1 MTEHLLRVIII
12 ILLLF
17 SIASAS
23 EGITRMGGKEQKEW
37 KPDGNQ
43 ACLPGVIGLIYIGKI
58 TSYQLSITAW
68 RS

>member
-23 EGITRMGGKEQKEW
+23 EGIARMGGKEQKEW

-43 ACLPGVIGLIYIGKI
+43 ACH
-58 TSYQLSITAW
+58 T
-68 RS
+68 